1 MCQMVSYG
9 PMSGV
14 IVERKKCGP
23 NYRSPVPRKKE
34 RGDSSVY
41 SSQRKLTLAVR
52 LGLRGSAHVK
62 SLLGPEARWPLS
74 SLWDCY
80 HGVLFSLSHLLQCKE
95 KNQIRGRGVSSAQY
109 FFGY

>member
-14 IVERKKCGP
+14 IVERKEYGP

-34 RGDSSVY
+34 RGDSSVC

-62 SLLGPEARWPLS
+62 SLLGPEAGGP
-74 SLWDCY
+74 SLLCGIVTVEFCFHSVISY
-80 HGVLFSLSHLLQCKE
+80 NVRRKT
-95 KNQIRGRGVSSAQY
+95 R
-109 FFGY
+109 

>member
-14 IVERKKCGP
+14 IVERKEYGP

-34 RGDSSVY
+34 RGDSSVC

-62 SLLGPEARWPLS
+62 VCWALKQVAPLS
-74 SLWDCY
+74 SVGLLPWSF
-80 HGVLFSLSHLLQCKE
+80 VFTQLSPTM
-95 KNQIRGRGVSSAQY
+95 
-109 FFGY
+109 